1 MHPSTSSHVR
11 ACSHRIAVRECC
23 VRPGGGKVET
33 GDVAVLFVAR
43 CFGRSLVYE
52 LSVGVAAQR

>member
-1 MHPSTSSHVR
+1 MHPLHLMFVPVP
-11 ACSHRIAVRECC
+11 IALLSASVAFD
-23 VRPGGGKVET
+23 PGGGKVET